1 MMPMAVAAAT
11 PLLAD
16 VTKERLNELRAEI
29 QRHER
34 LYYVDDDPEITD
46 SEFDALMRELRE
58 IEGNH
63 PELVT
68 PDSPSQRVGGEP
80 REGVETAEHSSH
92 LLSLDNAFNDGE
104 LREFDRR
111 ARELLEVEAIEYVGE
126 YKFDGVSM
134 AVRYLEGSMELAL
147 TRGDGHRGEV
157 VTPNARTIRSLPLTL
172 SADEIGRRALPLRF
186 EVRGEVVMPKAS
198 FEKLNAQRQKKKPKK
213 LFKNPRNAAA
223 GALRMLDHKETAKR
237 RLDFVAYML
246 LADGTDHFATQRE
259 SLEALESLGFR
270 VDKHRKPLH
279 GVNELLEF
287 RDACLARRAELPYEI
302 DGVVFKVND
311 RSQRRQLG
319 STSKAPRWAVACK
332 PTAVQVETVVEDI
345 DVQVGRTGAITPR
358 ALLRP
363 VDVGGV
369 TVARATLHNQDE
381 IARLGLQVGDH
392 VLLERSGD
400 VIPKVVRVVKEGE
413 SRRPFE
419 MPDKC
424 LECGSELN
432 RLDDEA
438 VVRCP
443 ESFCPGRLKASI
455 EHFAHRSAV
464 DIDGIGEIVIGRL
477 VDRELVESTADLYKL
492 TLEKLEI
499 LQLDDGIT
507 RRWAN
512 TLIGDIAD
520 RRENAEWW
528 KVLKGLSI
536 LNVGEKTIDSLK
548 DRYDSMGGLAAAS
561 AEDLSK
567 IKGVSKKSAASI
579 REYFGESRNLRLLRE
594 LNGLGVV
601 GVHGHPAGWCAGGES
616 DDLGSEADTA
626 DSKNAKKAINAFW
639 SGIWWKIDRTGV
651 RITLGEK
658 LVDELYDLG
667 FLRRPEDIFKLAP
680 EHLVGRS
687 VKLLGTKNAEKI
699 VKSIEESKQA
709 PLASL
714 VFGLGI
720 RHVGQRTAELL
731 VENFGSMDRIRRASP
746 EELAQVE
753 EVGPEI
759 AESVREYFDDEK
771 NQKLLTDLESSGFDF
786 QAVVEEER
794 RDVSLDGKTFVITG
808 TLPDVSR
815 DEVKKLIQRSGGK
828 VVGSVSSKT
837 GYVLAGEK
845 AGSKLD
851 KARKLGVLVIDW
863 NELQSMLG
871 GSA

>member
-1 MMPMAVAAAT
+1 MAVAAAT

-16 VTKERLNELRAEI
+16 ATKERLNELRAEI

-46 SEFDALMRELRE
+46 SEFDALMRELLE
-58 IEGNH
+58 IEQLH

-68 PDSPSQRVGGEP
+68 PDSPSQRVGGTP

-104 LREFDRR
+104 LRDFDRR
-111 ARELLEVEAIEYVGE
+111 AREPLGVEAIEYVGE

-134 AVRYLEGSMELAL
+134 AVRYAEGAMELAL

-157 VTPNARTIRSLPLTL
+157 VTPNARTIPSLPLRL
-172 SADEIGRRALPLRF
+172 PAEEIGRRALPARF

-198 FEKLNAQRQKKKPKK
+198 FEKLNAQRRDKDET

-223 GALRMLDHKETAKR
+223 GALRMLDSKETAKR
-237 RLDFVAYML
+237 RLDFLAYML

-311 RSQRRQLG
+311 RRQRRQLG

-332 PTAVQVETVVEDI
+332 PTAEQVETVVEDI

-363 VDVGGV
+363 VEVGGV

-392 VLLERSGD
+392 VLLVRSGD

-413 SRRPFE
+413 NRRPFE
-419 MPDKC
+419 MPEKC
-424 LECGSELN
+424 PECGSELK
-432 RLDDEA
+432 RPDEEA
-438 VVRCP
+438 VVRCASP
-443 ESFCPGRLKASI
+443 DCRGRLRAAI
-455 EHFAHRSAV
+455 EHYAHRSAM
-464 DIDGIGEIVIGRL
+464 DIDGIGEVVVRQL
-477 VDRELVESTADLYKL
+477 VDRADFKSIADLYDLKVADLAGLETGTPMTGDDAAKL
-492 TLEKLEI
+492 IE
-499 LQLDDGIT
+499 
-507 RRWAN
+507 
-512 TLIGDIAD
+512 DIED
-520 RRENAEWW
+520 RRQNAEWW

-536 LNVGEKTIDSLK
+536 PLVGEKTIEALN
-548 DRYDSMGGLAAAS
+548 DRYENLGGLAAAS
-561 AEDLSK
+561 AEDLSSV
-567 IKGVSKKSAASI
+567 KGVSKKSAASI

-601 GVHGHPAGWCAGGES
+601 GVHGHPAGWCAEGES

-626 DSKNAKKAINAFW
+626 DSKNAKKSINSLW
-639 SGIWWKIDRTGV
+639 SGIWWKIKRTGV
-651 RITLGEK
+651 KVTLGEK
-658 LVDELYDLG
+658 LVDELHKAGVLQG
-667 FLRRPEDIFKLAP
+667 PADIFTLTRDQ
-680 EHLVGRS
+680 LVGRG

-699 VKSIEESKQA
+699 VKSIEKSKQA

-731 VENFGSMDRIRRASP
+731 VENFRSLDRIRRASLD
-746 EELAQVE
+746 ELAQVE

-759 AESVREYFDDEK
+759 AESIQKYFADEN
-771 NQKLLTDLESSGFDF
+771 NQKLLADLESSGFDF

-815 DEVKKLIQRSGGK
+815 DEAKKLIQRSGGK
-828 VVGSVSSKT
+828 VIASVSSKT
-837 GYVLAGEK
+837 GYLLAGEK

-851 KARKLGVLVIDW
+851 KARKLDVRVIDW
-863 NELQSMLG
+863 YELQSMLG

>member
-11 PLLAD
+11 PLLAGA
-16 VTKERLNELRAEI
+16 TKERLNELRAEI

-46 SEFDALMRELRE
+46 SEFDALMRELLE
-58 IEGNH
+58 IEGHH

-104 LREFDRR
+104 LRDFDRR
-111 ARELLEVEAIEYVGE
+111 ARELLGVESIEYVGE

-134 AVRYLEGSMELAL
+134 AVRYAEGAVELAL

-157 VTPNARTIRSLPLTL
+157 VTPNARTIPSLPLRL
-172 SADEIGRRALPLRF
+172 PAEEIGRRALPARF

-198 FEKLNAQRQKKKPKK
+198 FEKLNAQRRDKDEAV
-213 LFKNPRNAAA
+213 FKNPRNAAA
-223 GALRMLDHKETAKR
+223 GALRMLDSRETAKR
-237 RLDFVAYML
+237 RLDFLGYML

-332 PTAVQVETVVEDI
+332 PTAEQVETVIEDI

-363 VDVGGV
+363 VEVGGV

-392 VLLERSGD
+392 VLLVRSGD

-413 SRRPFE
+413 SRRPFV
-419 MPDKC
+419 MPEKC
-424 LECGSELN
+424 PECGSELN
-432 RLDDEA
+432 RPDEEA
-438 VVRCP
+438 VVRCASP
-443 ESFCPGRLKASI
+443 DCRGRLRAAI
-455 EHFAHRSAV
+455 EHYAHRSAM
-464 DIDGIGEIVIGRL
+464 DIDGIGEVVVRQL
-477 VDRELVESTADLYKL
+477 VNRDLVRSIAGLYELKVEDLAG
-492 TLEKLEI
+492 LETGTPMT
-499 LQLDDGIT
+499 LDD
-507 RRWAN
+507 AAK
-512 TLIGDIAD
+512 LIEDIED

-536 LNVGEKTIDSLK
+536 LNVGGKTIDLLK

-561 AEDLSK
+561 ADDLSN

-579 REYFGESRNLRLLRE
+579 HEYFTEPRNLRLLGQLHR
-594 LNGLGVV
+594 LDVV

-626 DSKNAKKAINAFW
+626 DSKSAKKAINAFW
-639 SGIWWKIDRTGV
+639 SGIWWKIKRTGV
-651 RITLGEK
+651 RVTLGEK

-667 FLRRPEDIFKLAP
+667 FLQRPEEIFRLTP
-680 EHLVGRS
+680 DHLVGRG
-687 VKLLGTKNAEKI
+687 VKLLGTKNAQKI

-731 VENFGSMDRIRRASP
+731 VENFGSMNRIRRASL
-746 EELAQVE
+746 EELAQVD

-771 NQKLLTDLESSGFDF
+771 NQALLANLESRGFDF
-786 QAVVEEER
+786 QAVLEAER
-794 RDVSLDGKTFVITG
+794 GDASLDGKTFVITG

-815 DEVKKLIQRSGGK
+815 DEAKKLIQRSGGK
-828 VVGSVSSKT
+828 VIGSVSSKT
-837 GYVLAGEK
+837 GYLLAGEK

-851 KARKLGVLVIDW
+851 KARKLGVPVIDW

>member
-1 MMPMAVAAAT
+1 MPMAVDAAT
-11 PLLAD
+11 PLFAD
-16 VTKERLNELRAEI
+16 ATKDRLNELRAEI

-46 SEFDALMRELRE
+46 TEFDALMGELRE
-58 IEGNH
+58 IEGHH

-104 LREFDRR
+104 LRDFDRR
-111 ARELLEVEAIEYVGE
+111 ARERLEVEAIEYVGE

-134 AVRYLEGSMELAL
+134 AVRYAEGAMELAL

-198 FEKLNAQRQKKKPKK
+198 FNELNAQRREKKPKK

-237 RLDFVAYML
+237 RLDFLAYML
-246 LADGTDHFATQRE
+246 LADGTDHFETQRE

-287 RDACLARRAELPYEI
+287 RDTCLARRADLPYEI
-302 DGVVFKVND
+302 DGVVFKVNN

-363 VDVGGV
+363 VEVGGV

-392 VLLERSGD
+392 VLLVRSGD

-413 SRRPFE
+413 NRRPFE
-419 MPDKC
+419 MPEKC
-424 LECGSELN
+424 PECGSELK
-432 RLDDEA
+432 RPDEES
-438 VVRCP
+438 VVRCASP
-443 ESFCPGRLKASI
+443 DCRGRLRAAI
-455 EHFAHRSAV
+455 EHYAHRSAM
-464 DIDGIGEIVIGRL
+464 DIDGIGEVVVRQL
-477 VDRELVESTADLYKL
+477 VNRDLVRSIAGLYELKVEDLAG
-492 TLEKLEI
+492 LETGTPMT
-499 LQLDDGIT
+499 LDD
-507 RRWAN
+507 AAK
-512 TLIGDIAD
+512 LIEDIED

-548 DRYDSMGGLAAAS
+548 DRYDSLGALAAAS
-561 AEDLSK
+561 GEDLSSLS
-567 IKGVSKKSAASI
+567 GVSTKSAASI
-579 REYFGESRNLRLLRE
+579 REYFGESRNQLLLRRLHE
-594 LNGLGVV
+594 GGVV
-601 GVHGHPAGWCAGGES
+601 GVRGSPLGAWCEPGNADGQG
-616 DDLGSEADTA
+616 ADT
-626 DSKNAKKAINAFW
+626 DCGDPDQVKKSIKAFW
-639 SGIWWKIDRTGV
+639 LGV
-651 RITLGEK
+651 RGDTESTKTK
-658 LVDELYDLG
+658 LKLAPKMIDELYDAG
-667 FLRRPEDIFKLAP
+667 VLRGPQDIFALTADQ
-680 EHLVGRS
+680 LVGRGAR
-687 VKLLGTKNAEKI
+687 LLGRKTAEKI
-699 VKSIEESKQA
+699 VNSIKESKNA
-709 PLASL
+709 PLSSL

-731 VENFGSMDRIRRASP
+731 VENFRSLDRIRRASL

-759 AESVREYFDDEK
+759 AESIREYFDDEK
-771 NQKLLTDLESSGFDF
+771 NQVLLANLESRGFDF

-808 TLPDVSR
+808 TLPEVSR
-815 DEVKKLIQRSGGK
+815 DEAKKLIQRSGGK
-828 VVGSVSSKT
+828 VIRSVSSKT
-837 GYVLAGEK
+837 DYVLAGKK

-851 KARKLGVLVIDW
+851 KARKLRVPVIAW

>member
-1 MMPMAVAAAT
+1 MAVAAAT
-11 PLLAD
+11 PLFAD
-16 VTKERLNELRAEI
+16 ATKKRLTELRAEI

-46 SEFDALMRELRE
+46 SEFDALMRELLD
-58 IEGNH
+58 IEQHH

-104 LREFDRR
+104 LRDFDRR
-111 ARELLEVEAIEYVGE
+111 ARELLGVEAIEYVGE

-134 AVRYLEGSMELAL
+134 AVRYAEGAMELAL

-157 VTPNARTIRSLPLTL
+157 VTPNARTIPSLPLRL
-172 SADEIGRRALPLRF
+172 PADEIGRRALPARF

-198 FEKLNAQRQKKKPKK
+198 FEKLNARRRDKDET

-223 GALRMLDHKETAKR
+223 GALRMLDSKETAKR
-237 RLDFVAYML
+237 RLDFLAYML

-279 GVNELLEF
+279 GVNQLLEF
-287 RDACLARRAELPYEI
+287 RDACLASRAELPYEI

-332 PTAVQVETVVEDI
+332 PTAEQVETVVEDI

-363 VDVGGV
+363 VEVGGV

-381 IARLGLQVGDH
+381 IARLGLQVGDR
-392 VLLERSGD
+392 VLLVRSGD

-413 SRRPFE
+413 NRRPFE
-419 MPDKC
+419 MPEKC
-424 LECGSELN
+424 PECGSEVK
-432 RLDDEA
+432 RPDEEA
-438 VVRCP
+438 VLRCASP
-443 ESFCPGRLKASI
+443 DCRGRLRAAI
-455 EHFAHRSAV
+455 EHYAHRSAM
-464 DIDGIGEIVIGRL
+464 DIDGIGEVVVRQL
-477 VDRELVESTADLYKL
+477 VDRADFKSIADLYDL
-492 TLEKLEI
+492 RVADLAGLETGTPMT
-499 LQLDDGIT
+499 LDD
-507 RRWAN
+507 AAK
-512 TLIGDIAD
+512 LIEDIED

-616 DDLGSEADTA
+616 DDLGSEVDTA

-651 RITLGEK
+651 RVTLGEK

-667 FLRRPEDIFKLAP
+667 FLQRPEDIFRLTP
-680 EHLVGRS
+680 DHLVGRS

-731 VENFGSMDRIRRASP
+731 VENFRSLDRIRRASLD
-746 EELAQVE
+746 ELAQVD

-759 AESVREYFDDEK
+759 AESILKYFADEN
-771 NQKLLTDLESSGFDF
+771 NQELLTDLESSGFDF
-786 QAVVEEER
+786 QAAVEEER
-794 RDVSLDGKTFVITG
+794 RDASLDGKTFVITG

-815 DEVKKLIQRSGGK
+815 DEAKKLIQRSGGK
-828 VVGSVSSKT
+828 VIGSVSSKT
-837 GYVLAGEK
+837 GYLLAGEK

-851 KARKLGVLVIDW
+851 KARKLRVPVIDW

>member
-1 MMPMAVAAAT
+1 MAVAAAT

-16 VTKERLNELRAEI
+16 VTKKRLTELRAEI

-34 LYYVDDDPEITD
+34 LYYVDDDPEIED
-46 SEFDALMRELRE
+46 SEFDALMRELLD
-58 IEGNH
+58 IEQHH

-80 REGVETAEHSSH
+80 REGVETAEHSSQ

-104 LREFDRR
+104 LRDFDRR
-111 ARELLEVEAIEYVGE
+111 AREPLGVEAIEYVGE

-134 AVRYLEGSMELAL
+134 AVRYAEGSMELAL

-157 VTPNARTIRSLPLTL
+157 VTPNARTIPSLPLRL
-172 SADEIGRRALPLRF
+172 PADEIGRRALPAHF

-198 FEKLNAQRQKKKPKK
+198 FEKLNAQRRDKDET

-223 GALRMLDHKETAKR
+223 GALRMLDSKETAKR
-237 RLDFVAYML
+237 RLDFLAYML

-311 RSQRRQLG
+311 RTQRRQLG

-332 PTAVQVETVVEDI
+332 PTAEQVETVVEDI
-345 DVQVGRTGAITPR
+345 DVQVGRTGAVTPR
-358 ALLRP
+358 ALLQP
-363 VDVGGV
+363 VEVGGV

-392 VLLERSGD
+392 VLLVRSGD
-400 VIPKVVRVVKEGE
+400 VIPKVVRVVKAGE
-413 SRRPFE
+413 NRRPFE
-419 MPDKC
+419 MPEKC
-424 LECGSELN
+424 PECGFELK
-432 RLDDEA
+432 RPDEEA
-438 VVRCP
+438 VVRCASP
-443 ESFCPGRLKASI
+443 DCPGRLRAAI
-455 EHFAHRSAV
+455 EHFAHRSAM
-464 DIDGIGEIVIGRL
+464 DIDGVGEVVVRQL
-477 VDRELVESTADLYKL
+477 VNRDLVKSIADLYAL
-492 TLEKLEI
+492 TVEELAGLET
-499 LQLDDGIT
+499 GIPMT
-507 RRWAN
+507 RGDAAR
-512 TLIGDIAD
+512 LIEDIED

-536 LNVGEKTIDSLK
+536 LNVGGKTIDLLK

-561 AEDLSK
+561 AEDLSN

-579 REYFGESRNLRLLRE
+579 REYFGESRNLRLLRRFHE
-594 LNGLGVV
+594 RGVIALR
-601 GVHGHPAGWCAGGES
+601 GSPSGAWCAAEKADYGDTDQES
-616 DDLGSEADTA
+616 ADPEQVKKLTKAFWLAVRGDVSSAETKPKLAPRMIDDLCDA
-626 DSKNAKKAINAFW
+626 
-639 SGIWWKIDRTGV
+639 GV
-651 RITLGEK
+651 
-658 LVDELYDLG
+658 
-667 FLRRPEDIFKLAP
+667 LRGPEDIFTLAADQV
-680 EHLVGRS
+680 VGLGAR
-687 VKLLGTKNAEKI
+687 LLGRKTAEKI
-699 VKSIEESKQA
+699 VASIEDSKKA
-709 PLASL
+709 PLSAL

-731 VENFGSMDRIRRASP
+731 VENFGSMDRIRRASL
-746 EELAQVE
+746 EELAQVD

-759 AESVREYFDDEK
+759 AESIQKYFADE
-771 NQKLLTDLESSGFDF
+771 NNRRLLADLESSGFDF
-786 QAVVEEER
+786 QAVVEEEQ
-794 RDVSLDGKTFVITG
+794 RDVSLDGKAFVISG

-815 DEVKKLIQRSGGK
+815 DEAKKLIQRSGGK
-828 VVGSVSSKT
+828 VIGSVSSKT
-837 GYVLAGEK
+837 NYLLAGEK

-851 KARKLGVLVIDW
+851 KARKLGVPVIAW
-863 NELQSMLG
+863 NQLQEMLG
-871 GSA
+871 VSE

>member
-1 MMPMAVAAAT
+1 MAVAAAT

-16 VTKERLNELRAEI
+16 ATKERLNELRAEI

-46 SEFDALMRELRE
+46 GEFDALMRELLE
-58 IEGNH
+58 IEGHH

-68 PDSPSQRVGGEP
+68 PDSPSQRVGGTP

-104 LREFDRR
+104 LRDFDRR
-111 ARELLEVEAIEYVGE
+111 AREPLGVEAIEYVGE

-134 AVRYLEGSMELAL
+134 AVRYAEGAMELAL

-157 VTPNARTIRSLPLTL
+157 VTPNARTIPSLPLRL
-172 SADEIGRRALPLRF
+172 PAEEIGRRALPARF

-198 FEKLNAQRQKKKPKK
+198 FEKLNAQRRDKDET

-223 GALRMLDHKETAKR
+223 GALRMLDSKETAKR
-237 RLDFVAYML
+237 RLDFLAYML

-270 VDKHRKPLH
+270 VDKHHKPLH
-279 GVNELLEF
+279 GVNELLAF

-311 RSQRRQLG
+311 RRQRRQLG

-332 PTAVQVETVVEDI
+332 PTAEQVETVVEDI

-363 VDVGGV
+363 VEVGGV

-392 VLLERSGD
+392 VLLVRSGD

-413 SRRPFE
+413 NRRPFE
-419 MPDKC
+419 MPEKC
-424 LECGSELN
+424 PECGSELK
-432 RLDDEA
+432 RPDEEA
-438 VVRCP
+438 VVRCASP
-443 ESFCPGRLKASI
+443 DCRGRLRAAI
-455 EHFAHRSAV
+455 EHYAHRSAM
-464 DIDGIGEIVIGRL
+464 DIDGIGEVVVRQL
-477 VDRELVESTADLYKL
+477 VNRDLVRSIAGLYELKVEDLAG
-492 TLEKLEI
+492 LETGTPMT
-499 LQLDDGIT
+499 LDD
-507 RRWAN
+507 AAK
-512 TLIGDIAD
+512 LIEDIED

-536 LNVGEKTIDSLK
+536 LHVGGKTIDLLK

-561 AEDLSK
+561 AEDLSN

-579 REYFGESRNLRLLRE
+579 HEYFTEPRNLRLLRE
-594 LNGLGVV
+594 LNGLGLV

-639 SGIWWKIDRTGV
+639 SGIWWKIKRTGV
-651 RITLGEK
+651 RVTLGEK

-667 FLRRPEDIFKLAP
+667 FLQRPEEIFRLTP
-680 EHLVGRS
+680 DHLVGRG
-687 VKLLGTKNAEKI
+687 VKLLGTKNAQKI

-731 VENFGSMDRIRRASP
+731 VENFGSMNRIRRASL
-746 EELAQVE
+746 EELAQVD

-771 NQKLLTDLESSGFDF
+771 NQALLANLESRGFDF
-786 QAVVEEER
+786 QAVLEAER
-794 RDVSLDGKTFVITG
+794 GDASLDGKTFVITG

-815 DEVKKLIQRSGGK
+815 DEAKKLIQRSGGK
-828 VVGSVSSKT
+828 VIASVSSKT
-837 GYVLAGEK
+837 GYLLAGEK

-851 KARKLGVLVIDW
+851 KARKLDVPVIDW
-863 NELQSMLG
+863 YELQSMLG

>member
-1 MMPMAVAAAT
+1 MAVAAAT

-16 VTKERLNELRAEI
+16 VTKKRLTELRAEI

-34 LYYVDDDPEITD
+34 LYYVDDDPEIED
-46 SEFDALMRELRE
+46 SEFDALMRELLD
-58 IEGNH
+58 IEQHH

-80 REGVETAEHSSH
+80 REGVETAEHSSQ

-104 LREFDRR
+104 LRDFDRR
-111 ARELLEVEAIEYVGE
+111 AREPLGVEAIEYVGE

-134 AVRYLEGSMELAL
+134 AVRYAEGSMELAL

-157 VTPNARTIRSLPLTL
+157 VTPNARTIPSLPLRL
-172 SADEIGRRALPLRF
+172 PADEIGRRALPARF

-198 FEKLNAQRQKKKPKK
+198 FEKLNAQRRDKDET

-223 GALRMLDHKETAKR
+223 GALRMLDSKETAKR
-237 RLDFVAYML
+237 RLDFLAYML

-311 RSQRRQLG
+311 RTQRRQLG

-332 PTAVQVETVVEDI
+332 PTAEQVETVVEDI

-358 ALLRP
+358 ALLQP
-363 VDVGGV
+363 VEVGGV

-392 VLLERSGD
+392 VLLVRSGD

-413 SRRPFE
+413 NRRPFE
-419 MPDKC
+419 MPEKC
-424 LECGSELN
+424 PECGFELK
-432 RLDDEA
+432 RPDEEA
-438 VVRCP
+438 VVRCASP
-443 ESFCPGRLKASI
+443 DCPGRLRAAI
-455 EHFAHRSAV
+455 EHFAHRSAM
-464 DIDGIGEIVIGRL
+464 DIDGVGEVVVRQL
-477 VDRELVESTADLYKL
+477 VNRDLVKSIADLYAL
-492 TLEKLEI
+492 TVEELAGLET
-499 LQLDDGIT
+499 GIPMT
-507 RRWAN
+507 RGDAAR
-512 TLIGDIAD
+512 LIEDIED

-536 LNVGEKTIDSLK
+536 LNVGGKTIDLLK

-601 GVHGHPAGWCAGGES
+601 GVLGHPAGWCAGGES
-616 DDLGSEADTA
+616 DDLGSEAGTA

-639 SGIWWKIDRTGV
+639 SGIWWKIKRTGV
-651 RITLGEK
+651 RVTLGEK

-667 FLRRPEDIFKLAP
+667 FLQRPEDIFRLTLD
-680 EHLVGRS
+680 HLVGRS

-699 VKSIEESKQA
+699 VKSIEESKRA

-731 VENFGSMDRIRRASP
+731 VENFRSLDRIRRASL

-815 DEVKKLIQRSGGK
+815 DEAKKLIQRSGGK
-828 VVGSVSSKT
+828 VIGSVSSKT
-837 GYVLAGEK
+837 GYLLAGEK
-845 AGSKLD
+845 AGSKIQ
-851 KARKLGVLVIDW
+851 KARKLGVPVIAW
-863 NELQSMLG
+863 NQLQEMLG
-871 GSA
+871 VSE

>member
-1 MMPMAVAAAT
+1 MAVAAAT
-11 PLLAD
+11 PLFAD
-16 VTKERLNELRAEI
+16 ATKKRLTELRAEI

-46 SEFDALMRELRE
+46 SEFDALMRELLD
-58 IEGNH
+58 IEQHH

-104 LREFDRR
+104 LRDFDRR
-111 ARELLEVEAIEYVGE
+111 ARELLGVEAIEYVGE

-134 AVRYLEGSMELAL
+134 AVRYAEGAMELAL

-157 VTPNARTIRSLPLTL
+157 VTPNARTIPSLPLRL
-172 SADEIGRRALPLRF
+172 PADEIGRRALPARF

-198 FEKLNAQRQKKKPKK
+198 FEKLNARRRDKDET

-223 GALRMLDHKETAKR
+223 GALRMLDSKETAKR
-237 RLDFVAYML
+237 RLDFLAYML

-279 GVNELLEF
+279 GVNQLLEF
-287 RDACLARRAELPYEI
+287 RDACLASRAELPYEI

-311 RSQRRQLG
+311 RIQRRQLG

-332 PTAVQVETVVEDI
+332 PTAEQVETVVEDI

-363 VDVGGV
+363 VEVGGV

-381 IARLGLQVGDH
+381 IARLGLQVGDR
-392 VLLERSGD
+392 VLLVRSGD

-413 SRRPFE
+413 NRRPFE
-419 MPDKC
+419 MPEKC
-424 LECGSELN
+424 PECGSEVK
-432 RLDDEA
+432 RPDEEA
-438 VVRCP
+438 VLRCASP
-443 ESFCPGRLKASI
+443 DCRGRLRAAI
-455 EHFAHRSAV
+455 EHYAHRSAM
-464 DIDGIGEIVIGRL
+464 DIDGIGEVVVRQL
-477 VDRELVESTADLYKL
+477 VDRADFKSIADLYDL
-492 TLEKLEI
+492 RVADLAGLETGTPMT
-499 LQLDDGIT
+499 LDD
-507 RRWAN
+507 AAK
-512 TLIGDIAD
+512 LIEDIED

-616 DDLGSEADTA
+616 DDLGSEVDTA

-651 RITLGEK
+651 RVTLGEK

-667 FLRRPEDIFKLAP
+667 FLQRPEDIFRLTP
-680 EHLVGRS
+680 DHLVGRS

-731 VENFGSMDRIRRASP
+731 VENFRSLDRIRRASLD
-746 EELAQVE
+746 ELAQVD

-759 AESVREYFDDEK
+759 AESILKYFADEN
-771 NQKLLTDLESSGFDF
+771 NQELLTDLESSGFDF
-786 QAVVEEER
+786 QAAVEEER
-794 RDVSLDGKTFVITG
+794 RDASLDGKTFVITG

-815 DEVKKLIQRSGGK
+815 DEAKKLIQRSGGK
-828 VVGSVSSKT
+828 VIGSVSSKT
-837 GYVLAGEK
+837 GYLLAGEK

-851 KARKLGVLVIDW
+851 KARKLRVPVIDW

>member
-1 MMPMAVAAAT
+1 MAVAAAT

-16 VTKERLNELRAEI
+16 VTKKRLTELRAEI

-34 LYYVDDDPEITD
+34 LYYVDDDPEIED
-46 SEFDALMRELRE
+46 SEFDALMRELLD
-58 IEGNH
+58 IEQHH

-80 REGVETAEHSSH
+80 REGVETAEHSSQ

-104 LREFDRR
+104 LREFDHR
-111 ARELLEVEAIEYVGE
+111 ARELLGVEAIEYVGE

-134 AVRYLEGSMELAL
+134 AVRYAEGSIELAL

-237 RLDFVAYML
+237 RLDFLAYML

-259 SLEALESLGFR
+259 SLDALESLGFR

-332 PTAVQVETVVEDI
+332 PTAVQVETVVDDI

-363 VDVGGV
+363 VEVGGV
-369 TVARATLHNQDE
+369 TVSRATLHNQDE
-381 IARLGLQVGDH
+381 IERLGLQVGDH

-413 SRRPFE
+413 SRRRFE
-419 MPDKC
+419 MPANC
-424 LECGSELN
+424 PECGSELN
-432 RLDDEA
+432 RLDEEA
-438 VVRCP
+438 VVRCV
-443 ESFCPGRLKASI
+443 SRDCRGRLRAAI
-455 EHFAHRSAV
+455 EHYAHRSAM
-464 DIDGIGEIVIGRL
+464 DIDGVGEVVIGQL
-477 VDRELVESTADLYKL
+477 VDRESVESIADLYKL
-492 TLEKLEI
+492 TVENLER

-507 RRWAN
+507 REWAN
-512 TLIGDIAD
+512 SLIGDIAD
-520 RRENAEWW
+520 RRENAEWSE
-528 KVLKGLSI
+528 VLKGLSI
-536 LNVGEKTIDSLK
+536 LHVGGKTIDLLK
-548 DRYDSMGGLAAAS
+548 DRYDSMGSLAGAS
-561 AEDLSK
+561 IKDLSE
-567 IKGVSKKSAASI
+567 IAGVSKKAAASI
-579 REYFGESRNLRLLRE
+579 HEYFTEPRNLRLLRE
-594 LNGLGVV
+594 LDGLGVV
-601 GVHGHPAGWCAGGES
+601 GVHGHPAGWRAGEES
-616 DDLGSEADTA
+616 DDLGSEADIA
-626 DSKNAKKAINAFW
+626 DSRKAKESINLLW
-639 SGIWWKIDRTGV
+639 SGIWGEIDRTGV
-651 RITLGEK
+651 RVTLGEK

-667 FLRRPEDIFKLAP
+667 FLQRPEDIFRLTP
-680 EHLVGRS
+680 DHLVGRS

-731 VENFGSMDRIRRASP
+731 VENFRSLDRIRRASLD
-746 EELAQVE
+746 ELAQVD

-759 AESVREYFDDEK
+759 AESILKYFADEN
-771 NQKLLTDLESSGFDF
+771 NQELLTDLESSGFDF
-786 QAVVEEER
+786 QAAVEEER
-794 RDVSLDGKTFVITG
+794 RDASLDGKTFVITG

-815 DEVKKLIQRSGGK
+815 DEAKKLIQRSGGK
-828 VVGSVSSKT
+828 VIGSVSSKT
-837 GYVLAGEK
+837 GYLLAGEK
-845 AGSKLD
+845 AGSKIQ
-851 KARKLGVLVIDW
+851 KARKLGVPVIDW
-863 NELQSMLG
+863 DELQAMLG
-871 GSA
+871 VSE

>member
-1 MMPMAVAAAT
+1 MAVAAAT

-16 VTKERLNELRAEI
+16 ATKERLTELRAEI

-46 SEFDALMRELRE
+46 GEFDALMRELLE
-58 IEGNH
+58 IEGHH

-68 PDSPSQRVGGEP
+68 PDSPSQRVGGTP

-111 ARELLEVEAIEYVGE
+111 AREPLGVEAIEYVGE

-134 AVRYLEGSMELAL
+134 AVRYAEGAMELAL

-157 VTPNARTIRSLPLTL
+157 VTPNARTIPSLPLRL
-172 SADEIGRRALPLRF
+172 PAEEIGRRALPARF

-198 FEKLNAQRQKKKPKK
+198 FEKLNAQRRDKDET

-223 GALRMLDHKETAKR
+223 GALRMLDSRETAKR
-237 RLDFVAYML
+237 RLDFLAYML
-246 LADGTDHFATQRE
+246 LADGTDHFATQLE

-332 PTAVQVETVVEDI
+332 PTAEQVETVVEDI

-363 VDVGGV
+363 VEVGGV

-392 VLLERSGD
+392 VLLVRSGD

-413 SRRPFE
+413 NRRPFE
-419 MPDKC
+419 MPEKC
-424 LECGSELN
+424 PECGFELK
-432 RLDDEA
+432 RRDEEA
-438 VVRCP
+438 VVRCASP
-443 ESFCPGRLKASI
+443 DCPGRLRAAI
-455 EHFAHRSAV
+455 EHFAHRSAM
-464 DIDGIGEIVIGRL
+464 DIDGVGEV
-477 VDRELVESTADLYKL
+477 VVRELVNQDLVGNIADLYGL
-492 TLEKLEI
+492 TVETLAD
-499 LQLDDGIT
+499 LDTGTPMT
-507 RRWAN
+507 RRDADN
-512 TLIGDIAD
+512 LLEGIRD
-520 RRENAEWW
+520 RRDNAEWW
-528 KVLKGLSI
+528 KILTGLSI
-536 LNVGEKTIDSLK
+536 PRVGKKTVEALRESYDSLG
-548 DRYDSMGGLAAAS
+548 SLAAAS
-561 AEDLSK
+561 GEDLSSLS
-567 IKGVSKKSAASI
+567 GVSTKSAASI
-579 REYFGESRNLRLLRE
+579 REYFGESRNQLLLRRLHE
-594 LNGLGVV
+594 GGVV
-601 GVHGHPAGWCAGGES
+601 GVRGSPLGAWCEPGNADGQG
-616 DDLGSEADTA
+616 ADT
-626 DSKNAKKAINAFW
+626 DCGDPDQVKKSIKAFW
-639 SGIWWKIDRTGV
+639 LGV
-651 RITLGEK
+651 RGDTESTKTK
-658 LVDELYDLG
+658 LKLAPKMIDELYDAG
-667 FLRRPEDIFKLAP
+667 VLRGPQDIFALTADQ
-680 EHLVGRS
+680 LVGRGAR
-687 VKLLGTKNAEKI
+687 LLGRKTAEKI
-699 VKSIEESKQA
+699 VNSIKESKNA
-709 PLASL
+709 PLSSL

-731 VENFGSMDRIRRASP
+731 VENFRSLDGIKAAS
-746 EELAQVE
+746 EEQLAEVD

-759 AESVREYFDDEK
+759 AVSIHGFFGDED
-771 NQKLLTDLESSGFDF
+771 NQGLIERLRLSGLNV
-786 QAVVEEER
+786 QAAEQEANPET
-794 RDVSLDGKTFVITG
+794 SLNGKTFVITG

-815 DEVKKLIQRSGGK
+815 DEAKKLIQRSGGK
-828 VVGSVSSKT
+828 VIASVSSKT
-837 GYVLAGEK
+837 GYLLAGEK

-851 KARKLGVLVIDW
+851 KARKLGVPVIDW
-863 NELQSMLG
+863 YELQSMLG

>member
-1 MMPMAVAAAT
+1 MAVAAAT
-11 PLLAD
+11 PLFAD
-16 VTKERLNELRAEI
+16 ATKKRLTELRAEI

-46 SEFDALMRELRE
+46 SEFDALMRELLD
-58 IEGNH
+58 IEQHH

-104 LREFDRR
+104 LRDFDRR
-111 ARELLEVEAIEYVGE
+111 ARELLGVEAIEYVGE

-134 AVRYLEGSMELAL
+134 AVRYAEGAMELAL

-157 VTPNARTIRSLPLTL
+157 VTPNARTIPSLPLRL
-172 SADEIGRRALPLRF
+172 PADEIGRRALPARF

-198 FEKLNAQRQKKKPKK
+198 FEKLNARRRDKDET

-223 GALRMLDHKETAKR
+223 GALRMLDSKETAKR
-237 RLDFVAYML
+237 RLDFLAYML

-279 GVNELLEF
+279 GVNQLLEF
-287 RDACLARRAELPYEI
+287 RDACLASRAALPYEI

-332 PTAVQVETVVEDI
+332 PTAEQVETVVEDI

-363 VDVGGV
+363 VEVGGV

-381 IARLGLQVGDH
+381 IARLGLQVGDR
-392 VLLERSGD
+392 VLLVRSGD

-413 SRRPFE
+413 NRRPFE
-419 MPDKC
+419 MPEKC
-424 LECGSELN
+424 PECGSEVK
-432 RLDDEA
+432 RPDEEA
-438 VVRCP
+438 VLRCASP
-443 ESFCPGRLKASI
+443 DCRGRLRAAI
-455 EHFAHRSAV
+455 EHYAHRSAM
-464 DIDGIGEIVIGRL
+464 DIDGIGEVVVRQL
-477 VDRELVESTADLYKL
+477 VDRADFKSIADLYDL
-492 TLEKLEI
+492 RVADLAGLETGTPMT
-499 LQLDDGIT
+499 LDD
-507 RRWAN
+507 AAK
-512 TLIGDIAD
+512 LIEDIED

-616 DDLGSEADTA
+616 DDLGSEVDTA

-651 RITLGEK
+651 RVTLGEK

-667 FLRRPEDIFKLAP
+667 FLQRPEDIFRLTP
-680 EHLVGRS
+680 DHLVGRS

-731 VENFGSMDRIRRASP
+731 VENFRSLDRIRRASLD
-746 EELAQVE
+746 ELAQVD

-759 AESVREYFDDEK
+759 AESILKYFADEN
-771 NQKLLTDLESSGFDF
+771 NQELLTDLESSGFDF
-786 QAVVEEER
+786 QAAVEEER

-808 TLPDVSR
+808 TLPEVSR
-815 DEVKKLIQRSGGK
+815 DEAKKLIQRSGGK
-828 VVGSVSSKT
+828 VIGSVSSKT
-837 GYVLAGEK
+837 GYLLAGAK

-851 KARKLGVLVIDW
+851 KARKLGVPVIDW